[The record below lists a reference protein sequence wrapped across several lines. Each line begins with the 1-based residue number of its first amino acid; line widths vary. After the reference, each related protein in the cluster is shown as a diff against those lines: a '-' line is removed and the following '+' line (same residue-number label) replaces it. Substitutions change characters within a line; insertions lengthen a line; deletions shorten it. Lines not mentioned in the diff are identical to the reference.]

1 MGQLVEALTA
11 RYLRLELLPTISVFY
26 GIVIAMFFN
35 DHDPPHF
42 HARYAEYRARIAIA
56 TGDPLDGELPARAA
70 RLVKQW
76 AELHRDELE
85 QNWEFAQRLHPL
97 EPIAPLP

>member
-1 MGQLVEALTA
+1 MGHLVEALTA
-11 RYLRLELLPTISVFY
+11 RYLRLELLPTISAFY

-56 TGDPLDGELPARAA
+56 TGDPLDGELPVRAA

-85 QNWEFAQRLHPL
+85 ENWELAQQLHPL

>member
-1 MGQLVEALTA
+1 M
-11 RYLRLELLPTISVFY
+11 PTISVFY

-42 HARYAEYRARIAIA
+42 HARYAEFDARIAIA
-56 TGDPLDGELPARAA
+56 TGDPLDGELPACAA

-76 AELHRDELE
+76 AELHRDELAE
-85 QNWEFAQRLHPL
+85 DWELARQLQPL
-97 EPIAPLP
+97 KPIAPLP

>member
-1 MGQLVEALTA
+1 M
-11 RYLRLELLPTISVFY
+11 PTISVFY

-42 HARYAEYRARIAIA
+42 HARYAERHARVAID
-56 TGDPLDGELPARAA
+56 TGDLLDGDLPPRAV
-70 RLVKQW
+70 RLVKEW

-85 QNWEFAQRLHPL
+85 EDWRLAQELQPL
-97 EPIAPLP
+97 RPIEPLP